1 MSRKWIIAFTSGTI
15 TTIAVFA
22 GGLWLLISRSDLVG
36 GELLF
41 HVSVALAPLAMASV
55 MVGFSVWWMIMFL
68 LSLFSSERN
77 ESKDK

>member
-15 TTIAVFA
+15 TTIGVFA
-22 GGLWLLISRSDLVG
+22 GGLWLLISRSDLVA